1 MVPDG
6 QVPNMSFQQKGE
18 AMIIQKAD
26 LFKDQSQE
34 TMNEIAK
41 VMVEESHEKGS
52 LVFKAGTPA
61 NHFYILVD
69 GRVRVSIGTEAE
81 IDYTVNLPGEAFGWT
96 GMVDRPVYVASAE
109 CVAPSKVVK
118 IQKESLNKI
127 FEKHPQMGMMFFKR
141 LAGAVVQ
148 RLIYNYETFL
158 SEGSLKGVSS
168 FGTGQVTDTSPD

>member
-1 MVPDG
+1 
-6 QVPNMSFQQKGE
+6 MSFQQKGE

-34 TMNEIAK
+34 TMNEITK

-118 IQKESLNKI
+118 IGKESLNKI
-127 FEKHPQMGMMFFKR
+127 FEKHPEMGMMFFKR

>member
-1 MVPDG
+1 
-6 QVPNMSFQQKGE
+6 MSFQQKGK

-34 TMNEIAK
+34 TMNEITK

-52 LVFKAGTPA
+52 LVFKAGAPA

-118 IQKESLNKI
+118 IEKDSLNKI
-127 FEKHPQMGMMFFKR
+127 FEKHPEMGMMFFKR

>member
-1 MVPDG
+1 
-6 QVPNMSFQQKGE
+6 
-18 AMIIQKAD
+18 
-26 LFKDQSQE
+26 
-34 TMNEIAK
+34 MNEITK
-41 VMVEESHEKGS
+41 IMVEESHEKGS
-52 LVFKAGTPA
+52 LVFKAGAPA

-81 IDYTVNLPGEAFGWT
+81 IDYTVNLPGE
-96 GMVDRPVYVASAE
+96 RPSAGQAWLIALRTWLTAE

-118 IQKESLNKI
+118 IEKESLNKI
-127 FEKHPQMGMMFFKR
+127 FQKHPEMGMMFFKR

-158 SEGSLKGVSS
+158 SEGSLKGVTS